1 MGHMTLNPKQHVT
14 FMQKHETKVWWKICM
29 KNLTS
34 QTVIASWLVPFVPFW
49 MYIETCLE
57 DPFNMT
63 RVPPSIIFWSHS
75 TWMLQQL
82 PISLHML
89 NYTTTLSNFRRKKY
103 CVLCIMK
110 RMLKLKSWIKP
121 FIFVIDCSCAGC
133 IDDPNLD

>member
-1 MGHMTLNPKQHVT
+1 MGHMTLNPKQYVT

-49 MYIETCLE
+49 MYIETYLE

-89 NYTTTLSNFRRKKY
+89 NYTTTLSNFVRKKY
-103 CVLCIMK
+103 CVLFCQKNI
-110 RMLKLKSWIKP
+110 LC
-121 FIFVIDCSCAGC
+121 FVYYEK
-133 IDDPNLD
+133 DDEIEILDKTFYLC